1 MKETFITWA
10 ESILPWLLTHGI
22 KIVFIALGAYILK
35 RIIHGV
41 IVRAI
46 RIAVKSEAFQSK
58 EAEKKREDTLI
69 SLFTVTIKTL
79 IVIIAGMMILEQLG
93 VEIGPILAAA
103 GILGLALGFG
113 GQYLI
118 RDIITGLFI
127 IMENQ
132 YRMGDVININGIG
145 GLVENITL
153 RKTTMRDLNGTV
165 HHIPHG
171 EIKTVSNLTKD
182 FSRVNMNLGI
192 SYSSNLEK
200 VIEVVNR
207 VGNELAEDPQF
218 KDSILKPIQFVRVD
232 DFANSSIEIKMLGET
247 KVLKQWEVAGEFRK
261 RLKIAFD
268 KEGIEIPFPQR
279 VIHYAKETNE
289 SNIPAEKE
297 KLSKSNKPIT

>member
-1 MKETFITWA
+1 MKEKLLNWSEAI
-10 ESILPWLLTHGI
+10 IPWLLSHGI
-22 KIVFIALGAYILK
+22 KIVLIAVIAYVLK

-41 IVRAI
+41 IVRAV
-46 RIAVKSEAFQSK
+46 RIAVRSEDYQSK
-58 EAEKKREDTLI
+58 EAEEKRENTLI
-69 SLFTVTIKTL
+69 SLFTVTLQT
-79 IVIIAGMMILEQLG
+79 VIMLIAGMMILEELG
-93 VEIGPILAAA
+93 IEIGPMIAAA
-103 GILGLALGFG
+103 GIVGLAVGFG

-132 YRMGDVININGIG
+132 YRIGDVININGIG
-145 GLVENITL
+145 GAVENITL
-153 RKTTMRDLNGTV
+153 RKTTLRDMNGTV

-192 SYSSNLEK
+192 SYNSNLEH
-200 VIEVVNR
+200 VIAVVNNI
-207 VGNELAEDPQF
+207 GNQMADDPQF

-232 DFANSSIEIKMLGET
+232 DFADSAIIIKMVGET

-268 KEGIEIPFPQR
+268 NESIEIPFPQR
-279 VIHYAKETNE
+279 VLHITPDNVKTELVD
-289 SNIPAEKE
+289 
-297 KLSKSNKPIT
+297 KLKSKD